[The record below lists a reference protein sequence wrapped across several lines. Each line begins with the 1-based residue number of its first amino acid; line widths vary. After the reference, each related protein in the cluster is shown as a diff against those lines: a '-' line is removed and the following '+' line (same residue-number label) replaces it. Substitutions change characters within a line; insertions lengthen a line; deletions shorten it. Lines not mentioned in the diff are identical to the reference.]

1 MELREIVGAECEVRT
16 RRPAAVRQPSG
27 RIPSPWLACYPTF
40 EDALR
45 GGETTF
51 SALPHHAMLVALK
64 QTTVEMAERA
74 IASKALDDVSV
85 SFVELATDCVSDIV
99 EHYLSQQEV
108 GEKTSDR
115 GLTASLEGLSGQLPA
130 MTWPL
135 NARPPCLVRPGHHVF
150 SDGWMRYFL
159 YCSRGDLTIP
169 LLAIDWL
176 DFHHRLSTY
185 S

>member
-1 MELREIVGAECEVRT
+1 MELRESVGTECAVRT
-16 RRPAAVRQPSG
+16 NRSAAERRPVG

-40 EDALR
+40 ETALR

-51 SALPHHAMLVALK
+51 RALPHHARLIAFK
-64 QTTVEMAERA
+64 QTTIDIAERA
-74 IASKALDDVSV
+74 TASKVLDDV
-85 SFVELATDCVSDIV
+85 CVSLIELSTDWVSEIV
-99 EHYLSQQEV
+99 GSYLGQQEV
-108 GEKTSDR
+108 GKTTSDDKAI
-115 GLTASLEGLSGQLPA
+115 ASLEGFAPSA
-130 MTWPL
+130 IWPL

-150 SDGWMRYFL
+150 MDGWMRFFSYR
-159 YCSRGDLTIP
+159 SRGDRTIP